1 MPSVSPAQ
9 HRWIGWLHSNPEARE
24 HAGMSKAKVDE
35 WLHADKGSP
44 WKRADG
50 GYAMPTR
57 SPDREHA
64 GEVLS
69 RGRVQSPQTDINL
82 TPPPEYGAPGG
93 PLDTK
98 QGIDWLP
105 QHMGPDTTKID
116 HPGAYRTANGGI
128 VPRYD
133 DGGAMPQPSIGGP
146 TPAQTANPLQQGMV
160 QRYSSLPT
168 EKLQELAARLGGTP
182 QSGMIQSLLRQRQMM
197 PQQAPQPQAPVQQ
210 PMQQAAQPGQGFRRG
225 GAPKRDM
232 GGMSMSTDT
241 PWWTRSEARDAD
253 SGLLHGTTPGQ
264 ADAIKTTAPAGG
276 FVVPAEVV
284 AHLGQGNTLAGSRVM
299 QSILDTG
306 PGGMP
311 LQHHGGGRGPP
322 RPPEL
327 PRSEQQEFKRG
338 GAPMLHGRKIGP
350 DQFETH
356 LDHPVVPVFPAKA
369 RGGGEKV
376 EHGKTP
382 VDLSD
387 GEFFVSPH
395 HVTAWGG
402 GDHDSGIRIWNKWTW
417 RKHLEHLESLK
428 GYKGPVGIKK
438 EDKKAVERAAA

>member
-1 MPSVSPAQ
+1 
-9 HRWIGWLHSNPEARE
+9 
-24 HAGMSKAKVDE
+24 MSKAKVDE

-44 WKRADG
+44 WRHGRSYG
-50 GYAMPTR
+50 G
-57 SPDREHA
+57 
-64 GEVLS
+64 
-69 RGRVQSPQTDINL
+69 QSDDVTSQSELAAHPSDSGIRYLPKSSQPWL
-82 TPPPEYGAPGG
+82 TPPPPAP
-93 PLDTK
+93 
-98 QGIDWLP
+98 
-105 QHMGPDTTKID
+105 
-116 HPGAYRTANGGI
+116 RSERVNGGI

-133 DGGAMPQPSIGGP
+133 DGGATQPSIGGP
-146 TPAQTANPLQQGMV
+146 TPAQTANPLQAGMV

-197 PQQAPQPQAPVQQ
+197 PQTAPQPQQQAPQQ

-241 PWWTRSEARDAD
+241 PWWTRSEARDFD

-311 LQHHGGGRGPP
+311 LQRHGTGRGPP

-327 PRSEQQEFKRG
+327 PRSEQEQFKKG
-338 GAPMLHGRKIGP
+338 GPI
-350 DQFETH
+350 
-356 LDHPVVPVFPAKA
+356 PVFEAKE
-369 RGGGEKV
+369 RGGEKQKPG
-376 EHGKTP
+376 ETP

-387 GEFFVSPH
+387 GEFYVSPH

-402 GDHDSGIRIWNKWTW
+402 GDHERGIRIWNKWTW
-417 RKHLEHLESLK
+417 QKHKEHQASLRK
-428 GYKGPVGIKK
+428 YKGPVGM
-438 EDKKAVERAAA
+438 KKADKT